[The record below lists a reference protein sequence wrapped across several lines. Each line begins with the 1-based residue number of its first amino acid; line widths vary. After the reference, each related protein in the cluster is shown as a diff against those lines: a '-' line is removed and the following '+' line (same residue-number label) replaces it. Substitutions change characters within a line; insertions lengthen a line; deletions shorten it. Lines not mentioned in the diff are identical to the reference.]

1 MEEDDYDYNDEITD
15 YNYILS
21 SVGNAYFSGLSFKEL
36 WDCVLLSENR
46 EQLDA
51 AVDVTIKLKEMSK
64 GED

>member
-21 SVGNAYFSGLSFKEL
+21 TVGNAYFSGLSFKDL
-36 WDCVLLSENR
+36 WGCVLLSDNR

-51 AVDVTIKLKEMSK
+51 AVDVTIKLKEIAK
-64 GED
+64 DN

>member
-21 SVGNAYFSGLSFKEL
+21 SVGNAYFSGLSFREL

-51 AVDVTIKLKEMSK
+51 AVDVTIKLKDISK
-64 GED
+64 DKK

>member
-21 SVGNAYFSGLSFKEL
+21 SVGNAYFSGLSFREL

-51 AVDVTIKLKEMSK
+51 AVDVTIKLKEIAK
-64 GED
+64 DN

>member
-1 MEEDDYDYNDEITD
+1 MDEDDYDYNDEITD

-21 SVGNAYFSGLSFKEL
+21 SVGNAYFSGLSFREL

-51 AVDVTIKLKEMSK
+51 AVDVTIKLKDISK
-64 GED
+64 DKK